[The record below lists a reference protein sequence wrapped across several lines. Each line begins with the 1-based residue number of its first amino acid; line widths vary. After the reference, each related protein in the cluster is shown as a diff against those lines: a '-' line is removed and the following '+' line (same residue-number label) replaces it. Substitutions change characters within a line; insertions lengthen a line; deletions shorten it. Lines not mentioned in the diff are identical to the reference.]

1 MGRFWSLVLVGG
13 LLPMATVA
21 RAEPGDELIGDWERT
36 IGARKTREVWHIVR
50 DSGRFTLSGRY
61 FQGDKE
67 VGKFRGE
74 NEKFDEASATLTCK
88 LTIDLAGQ
96 AAKRDQAQYEIT
108 LKGNRLSVISTI
120 GSRKETINLTKA
132 KATDVPAADM
142 PEPSGGN
149 PAAPTGEAA
158 ASSGDKRNLQPAD
171 DVPAFAEVRR
181 IQVGPTGYLF
191 QVALSPDG
199 KLLALSDVGQNGK
212 AVAIVDVDTGM
223 VVKHLPAEGL
233 VTYMGFTDD
242 GATFVSAAFTL
253 DKGSPTIGWDT
264 ATWSERWRLENG
276 RMNRHAISGDG
287 KWYAANKG
295 NIPGGPDGVLKIWD
309 LQAQAEVHSQ
319 ACSQDARLA
328 WPGDGKVLLFGSSTP
343 GILERQT
350 KKLLAKESGRG
361 GNSGVEGEISAIAV
375 TADGRGYALGDVHGG
390 SSVLVTASGKLVK
403 SLPRLNQGLGR
414 VGDLAFIDNRTLLV
428 AHRASEFALFDVAS
442 GKALAFTRDKNA
454 GKRTTSDIDHHPS
467 CPRFA
472 AHCGSEVVVYELPK

>member
-1 MGRFWSLVLVGG
+1 MSYRILAAIVAG
-13 LLPMATVA
+13 LLLCSETIAM
-21 RAEPGDELIGDWERT
+21 AEPGDELIGDWERT

-50 DSGRFTLSGRY
+50 DNGRFTLSGRY

-74 NEKFDEASATLTCK
+74 GEKFDEASATLTCK

-108 LKGNRLSVISTI
+108 LKGARLSVISTL
-120 GSRKETINLTKA
+120 GSRKETINLSKA
-132 KATDVPAADM
+132 KATDVPA
-142 PEPSGGN
+142 PSAGS
-149 PAAPTGEAA
+149 PAAPAGETA
-158 ASSGDKRNLQPAD
+158 ASSGDKRNLQPAED
-171 DVPAFAEVRR
+171 LPAFAEVRR
-181 IQVGPTGYLF
+181 IQVGSTGYLF

-199 KLLALSDVGQNGK
+199 KLLALSDIGQEGQ
-212 AVAIVDVDTGM
+212 AVAILDVDTGM
-223 VVKHLPAEGL
+223 LVKRLTAGGL
-233 VTYMGFTDD
+233 VGHMAFTDD
-242 GATFVSAAFTL
+242 GTMFISASFNL
-253 DKGSPTIGWDT
+253 DKPSPVIGWET
-264 ATWSERWRLENG
+264 ATWSEKWRFDNG
-276 RMNRHAISGDG
+276 RMTNHAMSSDG

-309 LQAQAEVHSQ
+309 LQTQAEVHSQ
-319 ACSQDARLA
+319 ACSQSARMA
-328 WPGDGKVLLFGSSTP
+328 WPADGKLLLFGTSTP

-350 KKLLAKESGRG
+350 KKLIAKESGRG
-361 GNSGVEGEISAIAV
+361 GDNGVEGEISAFAV

-390 SSVLVTASGKLVK
+390 SSVLVTSSGKLVK

-414 VGDLAFIDNRTLLV
+414 VGDLAFLDNRTLLV
-428 AHRASEFALFDVAS
+428 AHRASEFALFDVTS

-454 GKRTTSDIDHHPS
+454 GKRTTSDIDYHPG